1 MRFFLSLLF
10 FILFF
15 SVISYSQNT
24 EKQPSEIVADTI
36 EGTSTDSTI
45 VYIIKKPAI
54 TIREK
59 FEIELAKRK
68 KYFHVSMGF
77 SFFKYTEK
85 LKAIPGQEDYTAAV
99 KNATKPL
106 YGYGISM
113 ELWQAPKKLI
123 TGVSIGGQRMLER
136 LTLKQDSGA
145 GLLRKNSYT
154 YGNVTLILGK
164 WFKKENKISFQ
175 VLSGP
180 SIDYI
185 VSYTGLT
192 LIKSNT
198 QTTTTISQII
208 TYRPYVVSFK
218 AGVKIL
224 YQLNNSYIEIEPYV
238 VIAPFSA
245 TVSKEY
251 YALTRNFY
259 GIKINLMNKLY
270 RP

>member
-1 MRFFLSLLF
+1 MRFFLSLSF

-45 VYIIKKPAI
+45 VYIIKKPAV

-77 SFFKYTEK
+77 SYFKYTEK
-85 LKAIPGQEDYTAAV
+85 GKASPGHKDYFEAV
-99 KNATKPL
+99 KNARKPL
-106 YGYGISM
+106 YGYGINI
-113 ELWQAPKKLI
+113 ELWQAPRKLI
-123 TGVSIGGQRMLER
+123 TGISIGGIRMLEQF
-136 LTLKQDSGA
+136 TLKDDSGT

-154 YGNVTLILGK
+154 YGNVMLVLGK
-164 WFKKENKISFQ
+164 WFKKEDKISFQ
-175 VLSGP
+175 VLGGP
-180 SIDYI
+180 SIDYMI
-185 VSYTGLT
+185 SYTGLA
-192 LIKSNT
+192 LAKSNP
-198 QTTTTISQII
+198 QSTTTISQTM
-208 TYRPYVVSFK
+208 TYRPFVVSFK
-218 AGVKIL
+218 AGVKML
-224 YQLNNSYIEIEPYV
+224 FQLNKSYIEIEPYA

-245 TVSKEY
+245 TVNKEY
-251 YALTRNFY
+251 YTLTRNFY

-270 RP
+270 RL